1 VLRASDRGS
10 RQGGKSKEQG
20 VRAPRY
26 RICFWPGILYLAGA
40 PPRCGHPKSLV
51 LLTLFPAQTFVDSA
65 GPASFE
71 TPRSAPQFAGLRF
84 GAPPSVCA
92 CRKSRL
98 FAWRLPVNA
107 WPHVFENAPRWD
119 GDGEH
124 GMAAA
129 AAIFPQHFICAF
141 YSYNVTTGI
150 ILPSATVAHEVTR
163 WPRGVLSQ
171 AGFSA
176 RARLDDSAIAQH
188 QPLERTARATLP
200 EPVCRVCR
208 RGRQAS
214 SELTALSPFAG
225 DVFRKGGEPVGFRH
239 HPTTNLVR
247 PSEQATLPRTH
258 AQAPWARRGGGLV

>member
-51 LLTLFPAQTFVDSA
+51 LLALFLGQTFFDSA

-176 RARLDDSAIAQH
+176 RARLDDSAVAQH

-200 EPVCRVCR
+200 
-208 RGRQAS
+208 G
-214 SELTALSPFAG
+214 
-225 DVFRKGGEPVGFRH
+225 
-239 HPTTNLVR
+239 
-247 PSEQATLPRTH
+247 
-258 AQAPWARRGGGLV
+258 